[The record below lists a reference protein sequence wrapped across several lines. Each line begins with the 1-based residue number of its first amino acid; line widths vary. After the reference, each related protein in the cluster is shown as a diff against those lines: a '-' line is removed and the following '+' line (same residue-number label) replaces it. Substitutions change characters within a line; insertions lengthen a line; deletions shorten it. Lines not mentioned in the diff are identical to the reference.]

1 MTKIILMA
9 FAISASAATGKQQVE
24 YKFVPNTER
33 LVGIYRRD
41 SLLIG
46 QLDSEGE
53 FHQTRRF
60 DPLPILGSDELDVL
74 KIIVYSGPAY
84 ERLNQ
89 GTETPMRVYEFR
101 SGMLIP
107 GTIRERGNFVPE
119 EGGKIVS
126 FKTYQYSKSAIP
138 IWNLPGRYEIV
149 VKPKK

>member
-1 MTKIILMA
+1 MTNMILTA
-9 FAISASAATGKQQVE
+9 FAVAAFAATGKPPVE

-33 LVGIYRRD
+33 LVGISRNK

-46 QLDSEGE
+46 HLDADGE

-60 DPLPILGSDELDVL
+60 DPLGGDGLEELGL
-74 KIIVYSGPAY
+74 IVYSGPAY
-84 ERLNQ
+84 DDLNL
-89 GTETPMRVYEFR
+89 GSTTPQRVFEFR

-107 GTIRERGNFVPE
+107 GTIRELGNFLPE